1 MLQKYDVFKD
11 ISKWKVLQPF
21 LINPNRD
28 NIGLR
33 ELSRLTGLSTP
44 SVKLHL
50 KRLVQEGIIMT
61 GPFRGMPVYW
71 ANQADERFRYL
82 KKINTLNLLHK
93 TGLIQ
98 YIYDKCQPNVII
110 LFGSAS
116 RGEDTKDSDI
126 DLYVECIET
135 NLDLIQFEK
144 ELKRKVQLHFYDSFN
159 KVHSK
164 ELKNNLLN
172 GIILEGYIKVF

>member
-1 MLQKYDVFKD
+1 MLQRYDVFKNV
-11 ISKWKVLQPF
+11 SKWRVLQLFFVDPH
-21 LINPNRD
+21 RES
-28 NIGLR
+28 IGLR
-33 ELSRLTGLSTP
+33 ELSRFTGLSTP

-50 KRLVQEGIIMT
+50 KRFVEEGIIKT

-71 ANQADERFRYL
+71 ANQSDERFRYL
-82 KKINTLNLLHK
+82 KKLNTLNLLHK
-93 TGLIQ
+93 TGLIR
-98 YIYDKCQPNVII
+98 YILDKCQPNVII

-126 DLYVECIET
+126 DLYVECIEEK
-135 NLDLIQFEK
+135 LDLSQFEK